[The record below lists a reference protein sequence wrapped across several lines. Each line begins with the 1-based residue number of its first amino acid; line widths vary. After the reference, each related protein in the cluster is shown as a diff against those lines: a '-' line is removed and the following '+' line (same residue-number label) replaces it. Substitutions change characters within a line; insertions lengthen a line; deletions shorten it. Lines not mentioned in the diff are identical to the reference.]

1 MKWLAWPLAITVA
14 VSSSTAGEAMHAQ
27 SAGSLVQTPMQKKAD
42 KIRAEVMRRGVGEKS
57 RVRVKLRDGL
67 KLKGFITR
75 IEEDSF
81 EVQTDPDGLDAPP
94 AKDRLI
100 TVRYTDVVKIRGPQS
115 RVARIGT
122 DVGLTIAVVAVLT
135 GLGLLALWKYN
146 REHRY

>member
-14 VSSSTAGEAMHAQ
+14 VSSSTAGEAMQ
-27 SAGSLVQTPMQKKAD
+27 VPSAGPLVQTPMHKKAD
-42 KIRAEVMRRGVGEKS
+42 KIRDEVMRRGVGEKS

-67 KLKGFITR
+67 NLKCFITR

-81 EVQTDPDGLDAPP
+81 EVQTDPDRLDAPS

-100 TVRYTDVVKIRGPQS
+100 AVRYTDVVKIRGPQL

-135 GLGLLALWKYN
+135 GLALLALWKYN